1 MPNMQTLGKNEY
13 TSFISI
19 LVQHVDTTTKI
30 KNFCEYIESIW
41 HDSVVLYFA
50 KVQNKTLENLP
61 SKSYKNVYSSNN
73 NLLFEKSLEAEISTQ
88 IAFEPLPQDISQSI
102 FINVDSEIRKQFWI
116 GKEGVGFFVVQFHNP
131 LFVCEDIMASY
142 ESIITLFFCQMEQN
156 VQSSNSPFESIYS
169 EQNITA
175 EIVEKTPNIVCS
187 FIEDG
192 TVVFFNEVASRTLF
206 GISKQEFISN
216 FAVSEFTINQ
226 PQWVQSIINEVAIP
240 TIKKQGIWSG
250 NTAVLNYFD
259 IEVPMFQTLMGHYD
273 SEGRLLYISTILKD
287 TTETKLQEEIL
298 LTTVEEAQA
307 ANRAKS
313 EFLANMSHEIRT
325 PMNAILGFTEI
336 LRKEIIDSRH
346 KHFLDSIQLSGKTL
360 LRLINDILDL
370 SKIEAGKLEIQQ
382 EHTDLSIL
390 AGEIR
395 LVFAEQM
402 NAKHLEYTVE
412 YMAQEQLFV
421 FIDDV
426 RLRQILI
433 NLIGNAIKFTSK
445 GYVKVFIRVSKNS
458 DSEKNATVTIEVHDS
473 GIGIPE
479 SKQKDIFEPFTQQD
493 GQTTRKYG
501 GTGLGLTI
509 TRKLVELMDGK
520 ISLISTPDHGSM
532 FKIIFSNVKIGTN
545 QQVREQNLQN
555 VYRTI
560 QFNDPTIMIVD
571 DKTSNREVIKEYLS
585 DCNVSIVECED
596 GTEALA
602 FTLVEKPDLI
612 FMVLRMAELD
622 GFETT
627 KILKSHEN
635 TRPIP
640 IIAITSTLM
649 DTEEQQFMELADGS
663 LRKPVSRNE
672 VLNEMTKFLPFS
684 EIAEQLPAFVKD
696 IAQEDTSKDIIPIE
710 LLQQLQSYESTSVEL
725 LEIISL
731 DEIETFAQVLLSL
744 ADMYSFRPL
753 MNYANALTDAVGT
766 IDYSQLQKLLGQ
778 YKDLLIN
785 YNG

>member
-1 MPNMQTLGKNEY
+1 MPNMKTLGTNEY
-13 TSFISI
+13 SSFISI
-19 LVQHVDTTTKI
+19 LIQHDDTTKKI
-30 KNFCEYIESIW
+30 KNFCEYLERIW
-41 HDSVVLYFA
+41 HESVVLYFA
-50 KVQNKTLENLP
+50 KVQNMTLENQP
-61 SKSYKNVYSSNN
+61 SKYYKNVYSSKN
-73 NLLFEKSLEAEISTQ
+73 NLLFEKSFEADMSQQ
-88 IAFEPLPQDISQSI
+88 ITFEPLPNDISQSI
-102 FINVDSEIRKQFWI
+102 FINVDSEFQKQFWI
-116 GKEGVGFFVVQFHNP
+116 GKREIGFFIVQLHDP
-131 LFVCEDIMASY
+131 SIVCEEIMASY
-142 ESIITLFFCQMEQN
+142 ESIFTLFFCQIEQN
-156 VQSSNSPFESIYS
+156 VQITNSPNESLYS
-169 EQNITA
+169 EQYITA

-187 FIEDG
+187 FTEDG
-192 TVVFFNEVASRTLF
+192 TIVFFNEVASRTLF
-206 GISKQEFISN
+206 GISKQEFLSN
-216 FAVSEFTINQ
+216 FAVEEFTINQ
-226 PQWVQSIINEVAIP
+226 PQWVHSIIQDVAIP
-240 TIKKQGIWSG
+240 TVKEQGIWSG
-250 NTAVLNYFD
+250 NTAILNYFE

-273 SEGRLLYISTILKD
+273 SEGKLLYISTILKD

-382 EHTDLSIL
+382 EHIDLSVL
-390 AGEIR
+390 ASEIR

-402 NAKHLEYTVE
+402 NTKQLEYIVE
-412 YMAQEQLFV
+412 YMAQEQLYV

-445 GYVKVFIRVSKNS
+445 GYVKVFIRVFKNS
-458 DSEKNATVTIEVHDS
+458 DSEKNATVTVEVHDS

-532 FKIIFSNVKIGTN
+532 FKIVFSNVKIGTN
-545 QQVREQNLQN
+545 QQVNEQNLQN

-560 QFNDPTIMIVD
+560 QFNDPTVMIVD
-571 DKTSNREVIKEYLS
+571 DMMSNREVIKEYLS

-612 FMVLRMAELD
+612 FMVLRMAELN

-640 IIAITSTLM
+640 VIAITSALM
-649 DTEEQQFMELADGS
+649 DSEEQQFMALTDGS

-684 EIAEQLPAFVKD
+684 EFVEQPQSTTKEIV
-696 IAQEDTSKDIIPIE
+696 QEDTFVDIMPPE
-710 LLQQLQSYESTSVEL
+710 LLQQLQTYESTSVEL

-744 ADMYSFRPL
+744 ADMYSSRPL
-753 MNYANALTDAVGT
+753 MNYANSLTNAVGT

-778 YKDLLIN
+778 YKDLLTN

>member
-1 MPNMQTLGKNEY
+1 MPNMQTLGTNEY
-13 TSFISI
+13 SSFISI
-19 LVQHVDTTTKI
+19 LIQQDDISTKI
-30 KNFCEYIESIW
+30 KNYCEYLEQIW

-73 NLLFEKSLEAEISTQ
+73 NLLFEKSFEAEISDQ
-88 IAFEPLPQDISQSI
+88 ITFKPLPIDISQSI
-102 FINVDSEIRKQFWI
+102 FINVDATFQKQFWI
-116 GKEGVGFFVVQFHNP
+116 GKREIGFFIIQLHDP
-131 LFVCEDIMASY
+131 SIVCEDIMASY
-142 ESIITLFFCQMEQN
+142 EPIFSLFFCQMEQTIQTN
-156 VQSSNSPFESIYS
+156 TSQIIRINE
-169 EQNITA
+169 ENTITA

-187 FIEDG
+187 FTEDG
-192 TVVFFNEVASRTLF
+192 TIVFFNDVASRTIYGL
-206 GISKQEFISN
+206 SKQEFLSN

-226 PQWVQSIINEVAIP
+226 PQWVLSLINEVAIP
-240 TIKKQGIWSG
+240 TVKEQGIWSG
-250 NTAVLNYFD
+250 NTAVMNYFD
-259 IEVPMFQTLMGHYD
+259 IEVPVFQTLMGHYD
-273 SEGRLLYISTILKD
+273 SNGSLMYISTILKD
-287 TTETKLQEEIL
+287 TTETKLQEQIL
-298 LTTVEEAQA
+298 LTTVEDAQA

-336 LRKEIIDSRH
+336 LRKEITDSRQ

-382 EHTDLSIL
+382 EHIDLSVL

-402 NAKHLEYTVE
+402 NSKQLEYTVE
-412 YMAQEQLFV
+412 YMAQEQLYV

-445 GYVKVFIRVSKNS
+445 GYVKVYIRVSKNS
-458 DSEKNATVTIEVHDS
+458 EPEKNATVTVEVHDS

-509 TRKLVELMDGK
+509 TRKLVELMEGR

-532 FKIIFSNVKIGTN
+532 FKIVFPSVKIGTN
-545 QQVREQNLQN
+545 QQVDEQNQQN
-555 VYRTI
+555 IYRTI
-560 QFNDPTIMIVD
+560 QFNDPTVMIVD
-571 DKTSNREVIKEYLS
+571 DMMSNREVIKEYLS

-602 FTLVEKPDLI
+602 FSLVEKPDLI

-640 IIAITSTLM
+640 IIAITSALM
-649 DTEEQQFMELADGS
+649 DAEEQQFTELADGS
-663 LRKPVSRNE
+663 LRKPITRNE

-684 EIAEQLPAFVKD
+684 EIVEEAQSTTNEIVQEESFV
-696 IAQEDTSKDIIPIE
+696 EFMPVE
-710 LLQQLQSYESTSVEL
+710 LLLQLQEYQSTSEEL

-744 ADMYSFRPL
+744 GDMYSFKPL
-753 MNYANALTDAVGT
+753 LNYANALTDAVGT

-778 YKDLLIN
+778 YKDLLTN

>member
-1 MPNMQTLGKNEY
+1 MPNMQTLGTNEY
-13 TSFISI
+13 SSFISI
-19 LVQHVDTTTKI
+19 LIQNDDSTTKI
-30 KNFCEYIESIW
+30 KNFCEYLERIW

-61 SKSYKNVYSSNN
+61 SKCFKNVYSSNN
-73 NLLFEKSLEAEISTQ
+73 NLLFEKSFEASITKECQ
-88 IAFEPLPQDISQSI
+88 FEPLPHDISRSI
-102 FINVDSEIRKQFWI
+102 FINVDTTFQKQFWI
-116 GKEGVGFFVVQFHNP
+116 GKREIGFFIIQLHDP
-131 LFVCEDIMASY
+131 SIVCEDIMKSY
-142 ESIITLFFCQMEQN
+142 ESIFSLFFCQMEHI
-156 VQSSNSPFESIYS
+156 VQTTKTESES
-169 EQNITA
+169 MFSDQFITK

-187 FIEDG
+187 FTEDG
-192 TVVFFNEVASRTLF
+192 TIVFFNEIASKTLF
-206 GISKQEFISN
+206 GISKQEFLSN
-216 FAVSEFTINQ
+216 FSVSEFIINQ
-226 PQWVQSIINEVAIP
+226 PQWVLSIIEDVAIP
-240 TIKKQGIWSG
+240 TVKEQGIWSG
-250 NTAVLNYFD
+250 NTAILNYFE
-259 IEVPMFQTLMGHYD
+259 IEVPMFQTLMGHFD
-273 SEGRLLYISTILKD
+273 LEGRLLYISTILKD
-287 TTETKLQEEIL
+287 TTETKLQEEVL

-336 LRKEIIDSRH
+336 LRKEITDSRH

-382 EHTDLSIL
+382 EHIDLSVL
-390 AGEIR
+390 ASEIR

-402 NAKHLEYTVE
+402 NTKQLEYTVE

-458 DSEKNATVTIEVHDS
+458 DSEKNATVTVEVHDS

-532 FKIIFSNVKIGTN
+532 FKIVFLNVKIGTN
-545 QQVREQNLQN
+545 QQVNEQNQQN

-560 QFNDPTIMIVD
+560 QFNDPTVMIVD
-571 DKTSNREVIKEYLS
+571 DMMSNREVIKEYLS

-640 IIAITSTLM
+640 VIAITSALM

-684 EIAEQLPAFVKD
+684 EITEQQHAVTKEFV
-696 IAQEDTSKDIIPIE
+696 QEGDDVDIIPLE
-710 LLQQLQSYESTSVEL
+710 LLQQLQTYESTSEEL

-744 ADMYSFRPL
+744 GDMYSFRPL
-753 MNYANALTDAVGT
+753 LNYANDLTDAVGT

-778 YKDLLIN
+778 YKDLLTN

>member
-1 MPNMQTLGKNEY
+1 MPNMQTLGTNEY
-13 TSFISI
+13 SSFISI
-19 LVQHVDTTTKI
+19 LIQQDHTTTKI
-30 KNFCEYIESIW
+30 KNFCEYLERIW

-73 NLLFEKSLEAEISTQ
+73 NLLFEKSFEAEISDQ
-88 IAFEPLPQDISQSI
+88 ITFELLPNDISQSI
-102 FINVDSEIRKQFWI
+102 FINVDATFQKQFWI
-116 GKEGVGFFVVQFHNP
+116 GKREIGFFIVQLHDP
-131 LFVCEDIMASY
+131 SIVCEDIMASY
-142 ESIITLFFCQMEQN
+142 EPIFSLFFSQMPTSQQQN
-156 VQSSNSPFESIYS
+156 ASVISTEELPIL
-169 EQNITA
+169 A
-175 EIVEKTPNIVCS
+175 EIVEKTPNIVCY
-187 FIEDG
+187 FTVDG
-192 TVVFFNEVASRTLF
+192 EISFFNDIASRTMY
-206 GISKQEFISN
+206 GISKTEFLQN
-216 FAVSEFTINQ
+216 KTVSEFRMLQ
-226 PQWVQSIINEVAIP
+226 PEWVQKLLQEEAVPIVREIGVWTRNTSVFNSNGVEIP
-240 TIKKQGIWSG
+240 M
-250 NTAVLNYFD
+250 L
-259 IEVPMFQTLMGHYD
+259 QTMMGHFDEYHQ
-273 SEGRLLYISTILKD
+273 LTHISTILKD
-287 TTETKLQEEIL
+287 ISETKLQEKIL
-298 LTTVEEAQA
+298 LSTVEEAQA
-307 ANRAKS
+307 ANRSKS

-336 LRKEIIDSRH
+336 LRKEITDSRQ

-382 EHTDLSIL
+382 EHIDLSVL
-390 AGEIR
+390 ASEIR

-402 NAKHLEYTVE
+402 KAKNLEYSVQ
-412 YMAQEQLFV
+412 YLSQEQLYV

-433 NLIGNAIKFTSK
+433 NLIGNAIKFTAS
-445 GYVKVFIRVSKNS
+445 GYVKVFIRVAKNTEF
-458 DSEKNATVTIEVHDS
+458 DTIATVTIEVHDS

-479 SKQKDIFEPFTQQD
+479 TKQKDIFEPFTQQD

-520 ISLISTPDHGSM
+520 ISLMSTPDHGSM
-532 FKIIFSNVKIGTN
+532 FKIVFPNVKIGTV
-545 QQVREQNLQN
+545 QQVSEQNLQN
-555 VYRTI
+555 IYRAI
-560 QFNDPTIMIVD
+560 EFNDPTIMIVD
-571 DKTSNREVIKEYLS
+571 DMMSNREVIKEYLS

-622 GFETT
+622 GYETT

-640 IIAITSTLM
+640 IVAITSALM
-649 DTEEQQFMELADGS
+649 DADEQQFKEIADGS
-663 LRKPVSRNE
+663 LRKPVSRNDI
-672 VLNEMTKFLPFS
+672 LNEMTKFLPYTDVETRTIV
-684 EIAEQLPAFVKD
+684 EISDEEVDLETNV
-696 IAQEDTSKDIIPIE
+696 IIPEE
-710 LLQQLQSYESTSVEL
+710 LLQQLKVYQSTSEEL

-744 ADMYSFRPL
+744 GDMYSFRPL

>member
-1 MPNMQTLGKNEY
+1 MPNMQTLGTNEY
-13 TSFISI
+13 SSFISI
-19 LVQHVDTTTKI
+19 LIQQDDTTTKI
-30 KNFCEYIESIW
+30 KNFCEYLECIW

-50 KVQNKTLENLP
+50 KVQNKTLENKP
-61 SKSYKNVYSSNN
+61 SKRYKNVYSSNN
-73 NLLFEKSLEAEISTQ
+73 NLLFEKSFEAEISDQ
-88 IAFEPLPQDISQSI
+88 ITFEPLPNDISQSI
-102 FINVDSEIRKQFWI
+102 FINVDATFQKQFWI
-116 GKEGVGFFVVQFHNP
+116 GKREIGFFIIQLHDP
-131 LFVCEDIMASY
+131 SIVCEDIMASY
-142 ESIITLFFCQMEQN
+142 ESIFALLFCQIEHN
-156 VQSSNSPFESIYS
+156 VQTTNSPSESFLID
-169 EQNITA
+169 QFITK

-187 FIEDG
+187 FTEDG
-192 TVVFFNEVASRTLF
+192 TIVFFNEIASKTLF
-206 GISKQEFISN
+206 GISKQEFLSN
-216 FAVSEFTINQ
+216 FAVSEFIINQ
-226 PQWVQSIINEVAIP
+226 PQWVHPIIEDVAIP
-240 TIKKQGIWSG
+240 TVKEQGIWNG
-250 NTAVLNYFD
+250 NTAILNYFE
-259 IEVPMFQTLMGHYD
+259 IEVPMFQTLMGHFD
-273 SEGRLLYISTILKD
+273 LDGKLQYISTILKD
-287 TTETKLQEEIL
+287 TTETKLQEEVL

-382 EHTDLSIL
+382 EHIDLSVL

-402 NAKHLEYTVE
+402 NTKQLEYSVE
-412 YMAQEQLFV
+412 YMAQEQLYV

-445 GYVKVFIRVSKNS
+445 GYVKVILRVSKNS
-458 DSEKNATVTIEVHDS
+458 DSEKNATVTVEVHDS

-520 ISLISTPDHGSM
+520 ISLMSTPDHGSM
-532 FKIIFSNVKIGTN
+532 FKIVFPSVKIGTN
-545 QQVREQNLQN
+545 QQVNEQNQQN
-555 VYRTI
+555 EYRTI
-560 QFNDPTIMIVD
+560 QFNDPTVMIVD
-571 DKTSNREVIKEYLS
+571 DMMSNREVIKEYLS

-640 IIAITSTLM
+640 VIAITSALM
-649 DTEEQQFMELADGS
+649 DTEEQQFKELADGS
-663 LRKPVSRNE
+663 LRKPVSRNDI
-672 VLNEMTKFLPFS
+672 LNEMTKFLPFS
-684 EIAEQLPAFVKD
+684 EITEQQHDVTKD
-696 IAQEDTSKDIIPIE
+696 IVQEGDYKDIIPME
-710 LLQQLQSYESTSVEL
+710 LLQQLQTYESTSEEL

-744 ADMYSFRPL
+744 GDMYSFRPL
-753 MNYANALTDAVGT
+753 LNYANALTDAVGT

-778 YKDLLIN
+778 YKDLLTN

>member
-1 MPNMQTLGKNEY
+1 MPNLKTLGTNEY
-13 TSFISI
+13 SSFITI
-19 LVQHVDTTTKI
+19 LIQHDDITKKI
-30 KNFCEYIESIW
+30 KNFCEYLERIW
-41 HDSVVLYFA
+41 HESVVLYFA
-50 KVQNKTLENLP
+50 KVQNTTLKNQP
-61 SKSYKNVYSSNN
+61 SKYYKNVYSSKN
-73 NLLFEKSLEAEISTQ
+73 NLLFEKSFEAEISQQ
-88 IAFEPLPQDISQSI
+88 ITFEPLPNDISQSI
-102 FINVDSEIRKQFWI
+102 FINVDSEFQKQFWI
-116 GKEGVGFFVVQFHNP
+116 GKSEIGFFIVQMHDP
-131 LFVCEDIMASY
+131 SIVCEEIMASY
-142 ESIITLFFCQMEQN
+142 ESIFTLFFCQIEQN
-156 VQSSNSPFESIYS
+156 ILITNSSNESLLN
-169 EQNITA
+169 EQYITA

-187 FIEDG
+187 FTEDG
-192 TVVFFNEVASRTLF
+192 TIVFFNEVASRTLF
-206 GISKQEFISN
+206 GISKQEFLSN
-216 FAVSEFTINQ
+216 FAVEEFTINQ
-226 PQWVQSIINEVAIP
+226 PQWVHSIIQDVAIP
-240 TIKKQGIWSG
+240 TVKEQGIWSG
-250 NTAVLNYFD
+250 NTAILNYFE

-273 SEGRLLYISTILKD
+273 SEGKLLHISTILKD

-370 SKIEAGKLEIQQ
+370 SKIEAGKLEIHQ
-382 EHTDLSIL
+382 EHIDLSVL
-390 AGEIR
+390 ANEIR

-402 NAKHLEYTVE
+402 KTKSLEYTVE
-412 YMAQEQLFV
+412 YLSQEQLYV

-433 NLIGNAIKFTSK
+433 NLIGNAIKFNAK
-445 GYVKVFIRVSKNS
+445 GYVKVFIRVAKNTEIDNVAS
-458 DSEKNATVTIEVHDS
+458 VTIEVHDS

-479 SKQKDIFEPFTQQD
+479 AKQKDIFEPFTQQD

-532 FKIIFSNVKIGTN
+532 FKIVFSNVKLGTN
-545 QQVREQNLQN
+545 QQVNEQNLQN

-560 QFNDPTIMIVD
+560 QFNDPTVMIVD
-571 DKTSNREVIKEYLS
+571 DMMSNREVIKEYLS

-612 FMVLRMAELD
+612 FMVLRMAELN

-640 IIAITSTLM
+640 VIAITSALM
-649 DTEEQQFMELADGS
+649 DTEEQQFMALTDGS

-672 VLNEMTKFLPFS
+672 VLNELTKFLPFS
-684 EIAEQLPAFVKD
+684 EIVEQPKSTTKEIVQKDSFV
-696 IAQEDTSKDIIPIE
+696 DIIPPE
-710 LLQQLQSYESTSVEL
+710 LLQQLQTYESTSVEL

-744 ADMYSFRPL
+744 GDMYGYTPL
-753 MNYANALTDAVGT
+753 VHYANELTEAVGT
-766 IDYSQLQKLLGQ
+766 IDYSQLQKLLARYEEFLTQ
-778 YKDLLIN
+778 
-785 YNG
+785 

>member
-1 MPNMQTLGKNEY
+1 MPNMQTLGTNEY
-13 TSFISI
+13 SSFISI
-19 LVQHVDTTTKI
+19 LIQNDDSTTKI
-30 KNFCEYIESIW
+30 KNFCEYLERIW

-61 SKSYKNVYSSNN
+61 SKCFKNVYSSNN
-73 NLLFEKSLEAEISTQ
+73 NLLFEKSFEASITKECQ
-88 IAFEPLPQDISQSI
+88 FEPLPHNISQSI
-102 FINVDSEIRKQFWI
+102 FLNVDTTFQKQFWI
-116 GKEGVGFFVVQFHNP
+116 GKRDIGFFIIQLHDP
-131 LFVCEDIMASY
+131 SIVCEDIMKSY
-142 ESIITLFFCQMEQN
+142 ESIFSLFFCQMEHI
-156 VQSSNSPFESIYS
+156 VQTTKTESES
-169 EQNITA
+169 MFSDQFITK

-187 FIEDG
+187 FTEDG
-192 TVVFFNEVASRTLF
+192 TIVFFNEIASKTLF
-206 GISKQEFISN
+206 GISKQEFLSN
-216 FAVSEFTINQ
+216 FSVSEFIINQ
-226 PQWVQSIINEVAIP
+226 PQWVLSIIEDVAIP
-240 TIKKQGIWSG
+240 TVKEQGIWSG
-250 NTAVLNYFD
+250 NTAILNYFE
-259 IEVPMFQTLMGHYD
+259 IEVPMFQTLMGHFD
-273 SEGRLLYISTILKD
+273 LEGRLLYISTILKD
-287 TTETKLQEEIL
+287 TTETKLQEEVL

-336 LRKEIIDSRH
+336 LRKEITDSRH

-382 EHTDLSIL
+382 EHIDLSVL
-390 AGEIR
+390 ASEIR

-402 NAKHLEYTVE
+402 NTKQLEYTVE

-458 DSEKNATVTIEVHDS
+458 DSEKNATVTVEVHDS

-532 FKIIFSNVKIGTN
+532 FKIVFLNVKIGTN
-545 QQVREQNLQN
+545 QQINEQNQQN

-560 QFNDPTIMIVD
+560 QFNDPTVMIVD
-571 DKTSNREVIKEYLS
+571 DMMSNREVIKEYLS

-640 IIAITSTLM
+640 VIAITSALM

-684 EIAEQLPAFVKD
+684 EITEQQHAVTKEFV
-696 IAQEDTSKDIIPIE
+696 QEGDDVDIIPLE
-710 LLQQLQSYESTSVEL
+710 LLQQLQSYESTSEEL

-744 ADMYSFRPL
+744 GDMYSFRPL
-753 MNYANALTDAVGT
+753 LNYANDLTDAVGT

-778 YKDLLIN
+778 YKDLLTN

>member
-1 MPNMQTLGKNEY
+1 MFFSLTAKTHFQPP
-13 TSFISI
+13 SFHPTEE
-19 LVQHVDTTTKI
+19 LT
-30 KNFCEYIESIW
+30 
-41 HDSVVLYFA
+41 VL
-50 KVQNKTLENLP
+50 
-61 SKSYKNVYSSNN
+61 
-73 NLLFEKSLEAEISTQ
+73 
-88 IAFEPLPQDISQSI
+88 
-102 FINVDSEIRKQFWI
+102 
-116 GKEGVGFFVVQFHNP
+116 
-131 LFVCEDIMASY
+131 
-142 ESIITLFFCQMEQN
+142 
-156 VQSSNSPFESIYS
+156 
-169 EQNITA
+169 A
-175 EIVEKTPNIVCS
+175 EIVEKTPNIVCY
-187 FIEDG
+187 FTADG
-192 TVVFFNEVASRTLF
+192 VISFFNDIASRTMY
-206 GISKQEFISN
+206 GIPKSEYVQKYQT
-216 FAVSEFTINQ
+216 SEFTIFQ
-226 PQWVQSIINEVAIP
+226 PEWVKTVLQEEAMPIVREKGVWAR
-240 TIKKQGIWSG
+240 
-250 NTAVLNYFD
+250 NTAVINSLGVE
-259 IEVPMFQTLMGHYD
+259 IPVLQTMMGHFN
-273 SEGRLLYISTILKD
+273 EQNQLQFISTILKD
-287 TTETKLQEEIL
+287 ITETKLQEEIL
-298 LTTVEEAQA
+298 LSTVEEAHA
-307 ANRAKS
+307 ANRSKS

-336 LRKEIIDSRH
+336 LRKEITDSRQ

-382 EHTDLSIL
+382 EHIDLSVL

-402 NAKHLEYTVE
+402 KAKDLDYTVE
-412 YMAQEQLFV
+412 YLAQEQLFV

-445 GYVKVFIRVSKNS
+445 GYVKVYIRVAKNPDIDKVAS
-458 DSEKNATVTIEVHDS
+458 VTIEVHDS

-520 ISLISTPDHGSM
+520 ISLMSTPDHGSM
-532 FKIIFSNVKIGTN
+532 FKIVFPSVKIGTN
-545 QQVREQNLQN
+545 QQVDEQNLQN
-555 VYRTI
+555 VYRSI
-560 QFNDPTIMIVD
+560 QFNDPTVMIVD
-571 DKTSNREVIKEYLS
+571 DMMSNREVIKEYLS

-622 GFETT
+622 GYETT

-640 IIAITSTLM
+640 IVAITSALM
-649 DTEEQQFMELADGS
+649 DAEEQQFKDLVDGS

-672 VLNEMTKFLPFS
+672 ILNEMTKFLPFT
-684 EIAEQLPAFVKD
+684 EIKEQNSSKKVDKEDSVAEEVNV
-696 IAQEDTSKDIIPIE
+696 TIPLE
-710 LLQQLQSYESTSVEL
+710 LLQKLQEYQSTSEEL

-744 ADMYSFRPL
+744 GDMYSFRPL
-753 MNYANALTDAVGT
+753 VNYANALTDAVGT

-778 YKDLLIN
+778 YKDLLTN
-785 YNG
+785 YNGE